1 MSLAP
6 EANWPVTALVLA
18 GGRGS
23 RMGGVDKGLM
33 RLQGVP
39 LVQWALQRLRAQ
51 VIDGADAQAAPLQL
65 AINANREWADYA
77 AFGLPL
83 WPDPVGHFAG
93 PLAGFAAGLQHC
105 RTPLL
110 LTVPCD
116 VPLFPLDLLRR
127 LRHALLQEQADMAL
141 AAAPDACGTLRW
153 QPVFCLLRAS
163 LRPSLLDYI
172 AQGGGKVQA
181 WARTQRCVRA
191 PACWITSPKGG
202 ARCRLGR
209 ARSAAPWC
217 PSMPPPTTRW
227 LFATSIRRSSC
238 ASWRHSWPRSARGL
252 ASRWTDRRHRNRRR
266 GDHCQGS
273 ACTRATSSTWR
284 SRASMIDCSM

>member
-127 LRHALLQEQADMAL
+127 LHHALLQEQADMAL
-141 AAAPDACGTLRW
+141 AAAPDECGTLRW
-153 QPVFCLLRAS
+153 QPVFCLMRAS
-163 LRPSLLDYI
+163 LRPSLL
-172 AQGGGKVQA
+172 AGA
-181 WARTQRCVRA
+181 ARV
-191 PACWITSPKGG
+191 GG
-202 ARCRLGR
+202 AAGR
-209 ARSAAPWC
+209 ARRGGRPPVGPTDGTATGAGVIIARAMPARAPLLQRDAA
-217 PSMPPPTTRW
+217 
-227 LFATSIRRSSC
+227 A
-238 ASWRHSWPRSARGL
+238 
-252 ASRWTDRRHRNRRR
+252 HR
-266 GDHCQGS
+266 
-273 ACTRATSSTWR
+273 
-284 SRASMIDCSM
+284 